1 MASHPRADITP
12 AVLTWAREQAKL
24 SIEQAAKKVGVKPDR
39 FAEWEDPEAETQPT
53 IKQLRKIA
61 HVLHRPASLFFL
73 TEKPQGFQPMKDLR
87 RLPGDG
93 LLFFSPEL
101 AYEMELAQQ
110 RRELSLQLSATV
122 GEEVPEFPLKAELSE
137 DPEAVGKRIR
147 EALGITFTAQSN
159 WKRQGDLEPFKAW
172 RRAMEDM
179 DVLVFQMSRVDWN
192 EACGFALANDQ
203 RPIVAVNR
211 KDVPNRRTF
220 SLLHEFVHL
229 LLGQSGTSDLEVDA
243 ARPPE
248 TQTVEIFCNA
258 VAAAALM
265 PKSLFIGSDTVQFHG
280 SGEATWTEEELYE
293 LAHSFGVSR
302 HAALR
307 RLMTF
312 GYTTQEFYASKA
324 QQWNKAWLSEQKK
337 KKQEIKDSNK
347 PFMTN
352 PSRDVF
358 YELGRP
364 FVRLVLDSVNANSM
378 TLHEASGHF
387 GNLRVRH
394 FPKLEQQI
402 YTG

>member
-24 SIEQAAKKVGVKPDR
+24 SIEQAAKKVSVKPER
-39 FAEWEDPEAETQPT
+39 FAEWEDPKSDTKPT
-53 IKQLRKIA
+53 IKQLRNLA
-61 HVLHRPASLFFL
+61 RVLRRPASLFYL
-73 TEKPQGFQPMKDLR
+73 AEKPQGFQAMKDLR

-93 LLFFSPEL
+93 LLLFSPDL

-110 RRELSLQLSATV
+110 RRELSLLLSASV
-122 GEEVPEFPLKAELSE
+122 GEKVPKFQLKADIEE
-137 DPEAVGKRIR
+137 APEAVGKRIR

-192 EACGFALANDQ
+192 EACGFALANQ
-203 RPIVAVNR
+203 KRPIIAVNR

-229 LLGQSGTSDLEVDA
+229 LLGQSGTSDLDVDA

-248 TQTVEIFCNA
+248 TQKVEVFCNA
-258 VAAAALM
+258 VAASALM
-265 PKSLFIGSDTVQFHG
+265 PKAQFIGTDTVQFHAP
-280 SGEATWTEEELYE
+280 GEVTWTEDELYD
-293 LAHSFGVSR
+293 LAHTFGVSR

-307 RLMTF
+307 RLLTF
-312 GYTTQEFYASKA
+312 GYTTQEFYATKA
-324 QQWNKAWLSEQKK
+324 RQWNKAWLAEQKK
-337 KKQEIKDSNK
+337 KKQEYKDSK
-347 PFMTN
+347 RDFMTN

-364 FVRLVLDSVNANSM
+364 FVRLVLDSVNANLM